1 MPQAEA
7 QRNPICGGQL
17 DVRGGWPENSGMVEE
32 KPGSDKRKERL
43 ARALKANLSR
53 RKAQARTRQAAE
65 GHAAMAEAPE
75 TEDGC
80 PN

>member
-1 MPQAEA
+1 MT
-7 QRNPICGGQL
+7 G
-17 DVRGGWPENSGMVEE
+17 E
-32 KPGSDKRKERL
+32 KPVSDARKERL
-43 ARALKANLSR
+43 AKALKANLSR

-65 GHAAMAEAPE
+65 DPATGPEASE